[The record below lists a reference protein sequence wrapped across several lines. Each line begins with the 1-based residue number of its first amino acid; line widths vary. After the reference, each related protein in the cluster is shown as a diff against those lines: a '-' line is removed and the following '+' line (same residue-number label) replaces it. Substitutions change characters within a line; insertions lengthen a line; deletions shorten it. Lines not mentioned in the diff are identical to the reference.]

1 MLNQYILATA
11 SNYNLT
17 NTTQVMQQVMAS
29 STTAAA
35 LWPLFIEAK

>member
-17 NTTQVMQQVMAS
+17 NTTQIAQQVMSNSTIVAS
-29 STTAAA
+29 